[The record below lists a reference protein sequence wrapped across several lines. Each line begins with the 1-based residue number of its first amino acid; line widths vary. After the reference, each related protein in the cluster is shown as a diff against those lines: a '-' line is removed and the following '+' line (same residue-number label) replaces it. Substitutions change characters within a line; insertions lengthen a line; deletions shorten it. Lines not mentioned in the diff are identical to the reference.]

1 MFKIKTE
8 EWAKEC
14 PKEMGSTLVQVK
26 DREIS
31 DDLLLIKGINEVK
44 SISDNLI
51 LVIYDLDLLNG
62 EQVRDFADWIETDS
76 VEFFMLAEQN
86 DLVKIFD
93 EDGELIED

>member
-8 EWAKEC
+8 EWVKEC
-14 PKEMGSTLVQVK
+14 PKEMGYTLVQVK
-26 DREIS
+26 DREVS

-44 SISDNLI
+44 SISDDLI

-62 EQVRDFADWIETDS
+62 EQVRDFADWIETDC

-86 DLVKIFD
+86 DLLKIFD
-93 EDGELIED
+93 EDID

>member
-8 EWAKEC
+8 EWTKEC

-26 DREIS
+26 DREVS

-44 SISDNLI
+44 SISDDLI

-62 EQVRDFADWIETDS
+62 EQVRDFADWIEADY

-86 DLVKIFD
+86 DLLKIFD
-93 EDGELIED
+93 EDID

>member
-8 EWAKEC
+8 EWVKEC
-14 PKEMGSTLVQVK
+14 PKEMGYTLVQVK
-26 DREIS
+26 DREVS

-44 SISDNLI
+44 SISDDLI

-62 EQVRDFADWIETDS
+62 EQVRDFADWIEADC

-86 DLVKIFD
+86 DLLKIFD
-93 EDGELIED
+93 EDID

>member
-1 MFKIKTE
+1 MFKIETE
-8 EWAKEC
+8 KWTKEC
-14 PKEMGSTLVQVK
+14 PKEKGYTLVQVK
-26 DREIS
+26 DSEIS
-31 DDLLLIKGINEVK
+31 DDLLLIKGIDEVK

-62 EQVRDFADWIETDS
+62 EQVRDFADWIETDY

-93 EDGELIED
+93 EDID